1 MYNVT
6 NMTEPVTVKKTAL
19 KLKKT
24 ALKPKKTALKVK
36 KTALKPKKTAEDSTV
51 PKKSNKWVLIIGIF
65 CVVITVLMC
74 VAIIIYKDQVQEL
87 QQYGYFGAF
96 FISILG
102 GATVIVPVPM
112 LAIVVALGA
121 VMPMPWL
128 VAIAAAL
135 GELVGAITIYYTGRS
150 AGHALS
156 QSKTGWIQKTYDKV
170 MSFVKKRAAVTLF
183 IVTSIINPFFYPA
196 AFAAGAMRFKIRN
209 YILVVLVGKMIKSFT
224 IVYAGYFGLKGIF
237 HAIGIEL

>member
-36 KTALKPKKTAEDSTV
+36 KTASKPKKTAEDSTV

-170 MSFVKKRAAVTLF
+170 MSFVKKRAAVTLL
-183 IVTSIINPFFYPA
+183 IVTSITNPFFYPA
-196 AFAAGAMRFKIRN
+196 AFAAGAMRFKLRN

-224 IVYAGYFGLKGIF
+224 IVYAGYLGLKGIF
-237 HAIGIEL
+237 RAFGIEL